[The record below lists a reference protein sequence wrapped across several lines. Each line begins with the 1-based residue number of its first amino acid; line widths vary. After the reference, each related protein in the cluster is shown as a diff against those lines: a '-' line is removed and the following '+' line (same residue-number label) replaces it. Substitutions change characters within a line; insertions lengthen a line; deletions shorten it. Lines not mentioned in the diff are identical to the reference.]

1 MLHKPCLHAGV
12 ESVENAMKRAV
23 SWQITCF
30 YGSHPANYHW
40 DAGESFQK
48 CSNDDLLYILLKLY
62 SLARFDGLPLTVTYQ
77 HQFSFTTLTLFSV
90 AACMFPF
97 YSFRRETSLSPF
109 ISLNSPSIT
118 SWINQMASLR
128 VWIWNRQRKAQ
139 LEVVGSVLFA
149 LYPAAGTATC
159 LTTPA
164 RVWEA
169 MESGSL
175 GDTENSNLLNF

>member
-1 MLHKPCLHAGV
+1 MLHKPFLHAG
-12 ESVENAMKRAV
+12 VENAMKRAV

-30 YGSHPANYHW
+30 NGSHPANYHW

-97 YSFRRETSLSPF
+97 YSFRRETFLSPF

-128 VWIWNRQRKAQ
+128 VWIWNRQRKLSWKCGWKRAVCT
-139 LEVVGSVLFA
+139 LSRCRNSYLLDNSGE
-149 LYPAAGTATC
+149 
-159 LTTPA
+159 
-164 RVWEA
+164 RV
-169 MESGSL
+169 MG
-175 GDTENSNLLNF
+175 GKGMENSNLLNF

>member
-1 MLHKPCLHAGV
+1 MHKIFHHAGV
-12 ESVENAMKRAV
+12 ENSMKRTV

-30 YGSHPANYHW
+30 NGSHPANYHW
-40 DAGESFQK
+40 DAGESFHK

-77 HQFSFTTLTLFSV
+77 HQFSFTTLTLFSD

-97 YSFRRETSLSPF
+97 YSFRRETFFFPF

-118 SWINQMASLR
+118 SWINQTASLR

-149 LYPAAGTATC
+149 LYPATVTATC
-159 LTTPA
+159 LTTPGKKGNG
-164 RVWEA
+164 R
-169 MESGSL
+169 
-175 GDTENSNLLNF
+175 GDTKNSNLLNF